1 MKNCRNRLLATLAIA
16 LLAIGAGVS
25 QTVAQGISEKGT
37 FTLPYEV
44 RWNNVVLAPGDYTFT
59 MRSTVSPALM
69 TLSGPDRSFFL
80 AALTVAEKNTNRHS
94 ALTIESRGGER
105 FVQELYLANSGLHF
119 GYWVPKIAKSERQ
132 LAQGP
137 ATTEHVL
144 VSIGK

>member
-1 MKNCRNRLLATLAIA
+1 MKSYRNRLLATFAIA
-16 LLAIGAGVS
+16 FLAIGAGVT
-25 QTVAQGISEKGT
+25 QTVAQGISAKGA

-44 RWNNVVLAPGDYTFT
+44 RWGNVVLAPGDYTFT
-59 MRSTVSPALM
+59 MKSTVAPAIM
-69 TLSGPDRSFFL
+69 TLSGPDRSIFVP
-80 AALTVAEKNTNRHS
+80 ALTVEGKNTNQHS

-105 FVQELYLANSGLHF
+105 FVRELYLADGGLHF
-119 GYWVPKIAKSERQ
+119 QYSVPKIAKSERQ